1 MEINEPEGDAIS
13 NFSADVPI
21 ESYFC
26 GLSYEE
32 ASESCSVPCA
42 DGKCPNGEKCF
53 AFTPCAKPES
63 FFCGTDMNHANENCA
78 IPCPTGTSKSCP
90 IGQSC
95 FAYTTCDVDLTS
107 VDIEEPEGDAISS
120 FELSPST
127 SPITMSPTR
136 SPTLE
141 PITDAPSTRPTE
153 SPTDEPTVTPTDE
166 RTVSLD
172 HIQICLFI
180 GILLFAHDMYPLAFF
195 RLPQIQKS
203 QPWDQQM
210 SQP

>member
-1 MEINEPEGDAIS
+1 MDIEEPEGDAMS
-13 NFSADVPI
+13 SFSADVPI

-32 ASESCSVPCA
+32 ASASCSVPCP
-42 DGKCPNGEKCF
+42 DGKCPDGEKCF
-53 AFTPCAKPES
+53 SFTPCAKPES

-78 IPCPTGTSKSCP
+78 IPCPSGTSKSCP

-107 VDIEEPEGDAISS
+107 VDVDEPEGDAISS
-120 FELSPST
+120 FALSPST

-141 PITDAPSTRPTE
+141 PITDAPSTRPTVT
-153 SPTDEPTVTPTDE
+153 PTDEPTVTPTDE
-166 RTVSLD
+166 PTVSLD

-180 GILLFAHDMYPLAFF
+180 RILFVAHFDMHPLAI
-195 RLPQIQKS
+195 L
-203 QPWDQQM
+203 
-210 SQP
+210 